1 MMRQPQ
7 GPRPARLIRA
17 LGVLVTLVLMTGCD
31 LLFIPQIFPPQ
42 MDLVAPS
49 DTLWLRS
56 GRDTLHLEFRI
67 RDEDGDLGRD
77 TLDQT
82 KDLWM
87 LEVRYGSPA
96 FDSTYT
102 EYVIPNLTQGCG
114 QTFGCLLESTGRA
127 VDPAIRPGR
136 RFFAVLCGPAGQ
148 GREFLPGH
156 CIASDL
162 FTSLKP
168 LDSGLARKLEEN
180 RCYRFPMPLDC
191 PGFDSSCS
199 CPKW

>member
-49 DTLWLRS
+49 DSLWLRS
-56 GRDTLHLEFRI
+56 GRDTLRLEFRI

-77 TLDQT
+77 TMDQT

-102 EYVIPNLTQGCG
+102 EYVIPNLTPKGADKR
-114 QTFGCLLESTGRA
+114 LDA
-127 VDPAIRPGR
+127 
-136 RFFAVLCGPAGQ
+136 
-148 GREFLPGH
+148 
-156 CIASDL
+156 
-162 FTSLKP
+162 SLKVQVEP
-168 LDSGLARKLEEN
+168 LTLRSGLAVDSAQFYVVLRDRAGNFCPVIEL
-180 RCYRFPMPLDC
+180 PLIYIR
-191 PGFDSSCS
+191 P
-199 CPKW
+199 